1 MPLIKR
7 LRKNLLLELLSIIRK
22 SLCRLLS
29 TGGVL
34 NLSCEM
40 LFKLL
45 DSCLVISS
53 VTTFCWPYVIKV
65 NAMRRHAHKFYNLAL
80 SSDSNLYLSFLCVRI
95 CFFFFICQVMIMF
108 CLLGIH
114 ILIFSGVSF
123 AFCEI

>member
-80 SSDSNLYLSFLCVRI
+80 SSDSNLYLSFCV
-95 CFFFFICQVMIMF
+95 CGF
-108 CLLGIH
+108 
-114 ILIFSGVSF
+114 VSF
-123 AFCEI
+123 AYFANESSFFLPFLLLLVKYKPNV